1 MFANLQQSNLTP
13 SDYSGLFKLFF
24 EWILISDQPNLIQHG
39 HEQLISLA
47 NRRPDIF
54 REFINPK
61 LLIDL
66 FTNSMHSNKKEMII
80 LVGEILDLL
89 KVPKEIVEQLNG
101 DEKELP
107 GVYSNV
113 KDSKLSNERDN
124 EDLQRSVINVARY
137 GFILIL
143 FGHHQGLKDITGC
156 IWHLSHIIFECNIQ
170 QSLSF

>member
-1 MFANLQQSNLTP
+1 MFANLKQSNLTS

-24 EWILISDQPNLIQHG
+24 EWILSSDQPNLIQHG
-39 HEQLISLA
+39 HEELISLA

-54 REFINPK
+54 REFINPN

-66 FTNSMHSNKKEMII
+66 FTNSMHSNKKDMII

-89 KVPKEIVEQLNG
+89 KVPKEVVEQLNG

-107 GVYSNV
+107 GVYCNV
-113 KDSKLSNERDN
+113 KDSKMSNERDN

-137 GFILIL
+137 CFML
-143 FGHHQGLKDITGC
+143 
-156 IWHLSHIIFECNIQ
+156 IIFGN
-170 QSLSF
+170 F

>member
-1 MFANLQQSNLTP
+1 MFANLKQSNLTS

-24 EWILISDQPNLIQHG
+24 EWILSSDQPNLIQHG
-39 HEQLISLA
+39 HEELISLA

-54 REFINPK
+54 REFINPN

-66 FTNSMHSNKKEMII
+66 FTNSMHSNKKDMII

-89 KVPKEIVEQLNG
+89 KVPKEVVEQLNG

-107 GVYSNV
+107 GVYCNV

-137 GFILIL
+137 CFML
-143 FGHHQGLKDITGC
+143 
-156 IWHLSHIIFECNIQ
+156 IIFGN
-170 QSLSF
+170 F